1 MHILMH
7 PFLNL
12 RILKFLPIHLRRTS
26 HFASELPVEVGKVAE
41 TIVVRDF
48 GHTLRRTAQR
58 LAGGF
63 DPKLCQIFN
72 GPESEGLLKTAHKI
86 AFAQMRQPGKFL
98 YGNRVGEVLLDIGEH
113 RPQVFSRRRHGGT
126 IGAEFWRCGEQIEE
140 AEQLTFQ
147 QKIGDSRVFTDAAEN
162 LLDGCRK
169 CSITGMFG

>member
-1 MHILMH
+1 MH

-72 GPESEGLLKTAHKI
+72 APSPKVCLK
-86 AFAQMRQPGKFL
+86 
-98 YGNRVGEVLLDIGEH
+98 
-113 RPQVFSRRRHGGT
+113 
-126 IGAEFWRCGEQIEE
+126 
-140 AEQLTFQ
+140 QLI
-147 QKIGDSRVFTDAAEN
+147 K
-162 LLDGCRK
+162 
-169 CSITGMFG
+169 

>member
-26 HFASELPVEVGKVAE
+26 HFVSELPVEVGKVAE

-48 GHTLRRTAQR
+48 GHTPRRTAQR

-72 GPESEGLLKTAHKI
+72 GPEAEGLLKTAHKI
-86 AFAQMRQPGKFL
+86 AFAQCDSLASSSM
-98 YGNRVGEVLLDIGEH
+98 VIG
-113 RPQVFSRRRHGGT
+113 S
-126 IGAEFWRCGEQIEE
+126 A
-140 AEQLTFQ
+140 
-147 QKIGDSRVFTDAAEN
+147 
-162 LLDGCRK
+162 K
-169 CSITGMFG
+169 CSWI

>member
-1 MHILMH
+1 MH

-63 DPKLCQIFN
+63 DPKYSTAPSPKVC
-72 GPESEGLLKTAHKI
+72 LK
-86 AFAQMRQPGKFL
+86 
-98 YGNRVGEVLLDIGEH
+98 
-113 RPQVFSRRRHGGT
+113 
-126 IGAEFWRCGEQIEE
+126 
-140 AEQLTFQ
+140 QLI
-147 QKIGDSRVFTDAAEN
+147 K
-162 LLDGCRK
+162 
-169 CSITGMFG
+169 

>member
-1 MHILMH
+1 MY

-26 HFASELPVEVGKVAE
+26 HFVSELPVEVGKVAE

-48 GHTLRRTAQR
+48 GHTPRRTAQR

-98 YGNRVGEVLLDIGEH
+98 YGKRVGEVLLDY
-113 RPQVFSRRRHGGT
+113 RRAQAAG
-126 IGAEFWRCGEQIEE
+126 
-140 AEQLTFQ
+140 FQ
-147 QKIGDSRVFTDAAEN
+147 QPQAWRDDRCRVPAMRRADRRSGAAHFSAEDRRQQSFHWMQRKI
-162 LLDGCRK
+162 
-169 CSITGMFG
+169 